1 METEKIRFTK
11 KEILLYGLLSVLV
24 LLAWLSTIDSIA
36 YTMNI
41 ESIKNTTGA
50 FVVIKAFNA
59 LISLAQNIPFLGAI
73 MTPYDDFLD
82 RMSWVMLISLMSL
95 GLQKII
101 IISVQSFLVNFILS
115 LSLVVLI
122 ANKYKAF
129 LSDSATRNAFKLFLL
144 LLFIRF
150 SIPLMTLTITSIET
164 STYEMQTKVSQERVL
179 ELQDKLMGIQE
190 LLSNDRKAQAAKKK
204 KIDLINEKNTTLEK
218 QIESLQGQIDT
229 IKHQAGELFGF
240 STYNIKSVDQK
251 TKDKIKKIETQIDA
265 LNEQLDTNS
274 DKLDTL
280 NDIFTFTDT
289 KAKIKTA
296 LENLNALMSEI
307 FDVFLTWVIM
317 FFFKNIFFPI
327 LFLWLLLKVSDKA
340 LSSNYREG

>member
-1 METEKIRFTK
+1 MEEKN
-11 KEILLYGLLSVLV
+11 KEITIAEILMYLSLFILV
-24 LLAWLSTIDSIA
+24 LLAWLSTIDDIA
-36 YTMNI
+36 YAMNI
-41 ESIKNTTGA
+41 ESIKSTTAA

-101 IISVQSFLVNFILS
+101 IISVQSFLVNTVLS

-122 ANKYKAF
+122 ANRFITF
-129 LSDSATRNAFKLFLL
+129 LSLNATKKAFKLFLL

-150 SIPLMTLTITSIET
+150 SIPLMTLTITTIES
-164 STYEMQTKVSQERVL
+164 STYEMQTKVSQQRVL
-179 ELQDKLMGIQE
+179 ELQDKLMGIQD
-190 LLSNDRKAQAAKKK
+190 LLGDDRKAQAIKKT
-204 KIDLINEKNTTLEK
+204 KIDLKQEQNSNLTK
-218 QIESLQGQIDT
+218 QINVLQKQIDA
-229 IKHQAGELFGF
+229 IKLKAGEIFGF
-240 STYNIKSVDQK
+240 SIYSIKSVDKK
-251 TKDKIKKIETQIDA
+251 TKDKIQNLETQISKLNVSIENNNDA
-265 LNEQLDTNS
+265 INGLDNF
-274 DKLDTL
+274 
-280 NDIFTFTDT
+280 FTFSDT

-296 LENLNALMSEI
+296 IENLNTFMSEV

-327 LFLWLLLKVSDKA
+327 LFLWLVYKMSNNA
-340 LSSNYREG
+340 ISSN

>member
-1 METEKIRFTK
+1 
-11 KEILLYGLLSVLV
+11 
-24 LLAWLSTIDSIA
+24 
-36 YTMNI
+36 MNL

-50 FVVIKAFNA
+50 FVIIKAFNA

-101 IISVQSFLVNFILS
+101 IIAVQSFLVNFILS
-115 LSLVVLI
+115 LSLVALI

-164 STYEMQTKVSQERVL
+164 STYQMQTEVSQQRVL

-190 LLSNDRKAQAAKKK
+190 LLSDDKKAQAIKKK
-204 KIDLINEKNTTLEK
+204 KIDLINEQNSNLEK
-218 QIESLQGQIDT
+218 QIEVLQSKIDT

-240 STYNIKSVDQK
+240 STYSIKSVDQK
-251 TKDKIKKIETQIDA
+251 TKDKIKNIEIQIDE
-265 LNEQLDTNS
+265 LNGQLDTNN
-274 DKLDTL
+274 DKLGTL

-327 LFLWLLLKVSDKA
+327 LFLWLLLRVSDKA
-340 LSSNYREG
+340 LSSD

>member
-1 METEKIRFTK
+1 METDKIKLAK
-11 KEILLYGLLSVLV
+11 KEILLYGLLVVLV
-24 LLAWLSTIDSIA
+24 LLAWLSTIDNIA
-36 YTMNI
+36 YTMNL

-50 FVVIKAFNA
+50 FVIIKAFNA

-73 MTPYDDFLD
+73 MNPYDDFLD

-95 GLQKII
+95 GLQKVI

-122 ANKYKAF
+122 ANRFKTF
-129 LSDSATRNAFKLFLL
+129 LSQSATKNAFKLFLL

-150 SIPLMTLTITSIET
+150 SIPLMTLTITSIES
-164 STYEMQTKVSQERVL
+164 STYEMQTKVSQQRVL
-179 ELQDKLMGIQE
+179 ELQDKLMGIQD
-190 LLSNDRKAQAAKKK
+190 LLSDDRKAQVIKKE
-204 KIDLINEKNTTLEK
+204 KIALINERNSNLEK
-218 QIESLQGQIDT
+218 QIKGLENQIST

-240 STYNIKSVDQK
+240 STYNIKSVDQE
-251 TKDKIKKIETQIDA
+251 TKNKIKKIEIQIDV
-265 LNEQLDTNS
+265 LNKQLKTNN
-274 DKLDTL
+274 DKVNNLDDFF
-280 NDIFTFTDT
+280 NFSDT
-289 KAKIKTA
+289 KAKIKIA

-340 LSSNYREG
+340 ISSN

>member
-1 METEKIRFTK
+1 MEENN
-11 KEILLYGLLSVLV
+11 KEITIAEILMYVSLFILV
-24 LLAWLSTIDSIA
+24 LLAWLSTIDDIA
-36 YTMNI
+36 YAMNI
-41 ESIKNTTGA
+41 ESIKSTTAA

-101 IISVQSFLVNFILS
+101 IISVQSFLVNTVLS

-122 ANKYKAF
+122 ANRFITF
-129 LSDSATRNAFKLFLL
+129 LSLSATKKAFKLFLL

-150 SIPLMTLTITSIET
+150 SIPLMTLTITTIES
-164 STYEMQTKVSQERVL
+164 STYEMQTKVSQQRVL
-179 ELQDKLMGIQE
+179 ELQDKLMGIQD
-190 LLSNDRKAQAAKKK
+190 LLGDDRKAQAIKKT
-204 KIDLINEKNTTLEK
+204 KIDLKQEQNSNLTK
-218 QIESLQGQIDT
+218 QINVLQKQIDA
-229 IKHQAGELFGF
+229 IKLKAGEIFGF
-240 STYNIKSVDQK
+240 SIYSIKSVDKK
-251 TKDKIKKIETQIDA
+251 TKDKIQNLETQISKLNVSIENNNDA
-265 LNEQLDTNS
+265 INGLDNF
-274 DKLDTL
+274 
-280 NDIFTFTDT
+280 FTFSDT

-296 LENLNALMSEI
+296 IENLNTFMSEV

-327 LFLWLLLKVSDKA
+327 LFLWLLFKISDKA
-340 LSSNYREG
+340 ISNN

>member
-1 METEKIRFTK
+1 MEEKN
-11 KEILLYGLLSVLV
+11 KEITIAEILMYLSLFILV
-24 LLAWLSTIDSIA
+24 LLAWLSTIDDIA
-36 YTMNI
+36 YAMNI
-41 ESIKNTTGA
+41 ESIKSTTAA

-101 IISVQSFLVNFILS
+101 IISVQSFLVNTVLS

-122 ANKYKAF
+122 ANRFITF
-129 LSDSATRNAFKLFLL
+129 LSLSATKKAFKLFLL

-150 SIPLMTLTITSIET
+150 SIPLMTLTITTIES
-164 STYEMQTKVSQERVL
+164 STYEMQTKVSQQRVL
-179 ELQDKLMGIQE
+179 ELQDKLMGIQD
-190 LLSNDRKAQAAKKK
+190 LLGDDRKAQAIKKT
-204 KIDLINEKNTTLEK
+204 KIDLKQEQNSNLTK
-218 QIESLQGQIDT
+218 QINVLQKQIDA
-229 IKHQAGELFGF
+229 IKLKAGEIFGF
-240 STYNIKSVDQK
+240 SIYSIKSVDKK
-251 TKDKIKKIETQIDA
+251 TKDKIQNLETQISKLNVSIENNNDA
-265 LNEQLDTNS
+265 INGLDNF
-274 DKLDTL
+274 
-280 NDIFTFTDT
+280 FTFSDT

-296 LENLNALMSEI
+296 IENLNTFMSEV

-327 LFLWLLLKVSDKA
+327 LFLWLVYKMSNNA
-340 LSSNYREG
+340 ISSN

>member
-1 METEKIRFTK
+1 M
-11 KEILLYGLLSVLV
+11 LLYSLLSVLV
-24 LLAWLSTIDSIA
+24 ILAWLSTIDSIA
-36 YTMNI
+36 YTMNL

-50 FVVIKAFNA
+50 FVIIKAFNA

-122 ANKYKAF
+122 ANKYQAF
-129 LSDSATRNAFKLFLL
+129 LSDSATRNALKLFLL

-150 SIPLMTLTITSIET
+150 SIPLMTLTITSIES

-190 LLSNDRKAQAAKKK
+190 LLSDDRKAQAKKK
-204 KIDLINEKNTTLEK
+204 KDVDLINEKNSTLEK
-218 QIESLQGQIDT
+218 NIEELEAQIET

-240 STYNIKSVDQK
+240 STYSIKSVDQK
-251 TKDKIKKIETQIDA
+251 TKDKIKKIEIQITA
-265 LNEQLDTNS
+265 LSEQLDTNS
-274 DKLDTL
+274 DKLASL

-327 LFLWLLLKVSDKA
+327 LFLWLLLKTSDKA
-340 LSSNYREG
+340 LNSN

>member
-1 METEKIRFTK
+1 MEAQKVKFTK
-11 KEILLYGLLSVLV
+11 IEILLYILLLILV
-24 LLAWLSTIDSIA
+24 IIAWLSTIDDIA
-36 YTMNI
+36 YAMNI

-50 FVVIKAFNA
+50 FVIIKAFNA

-73 MTPYDDFLD
+73 MTPYDDFLN

-122 ANKYKAF
+122 LNKFKTF
-129 LSDSATRNAFKLFLL
+129 LSHTASKKAFKLFLL

-150 SIPLMTLTITSIET
+150 SIPLMTLTITSIENT
-164 STYEMQTKVSQERVL
+164 TYERQTKVSQQRVA
-179 ELQDKLMGIQE
+179 ELQDKLMGIQD
-190 LLSNDRKAQAAKKK
+190 LLGDDRKAQAIKKK
-204 KIDLINEKNTTLEK
+204 KIDLKNEQNANLQK
-218 QIESLQGQIDT
+218 QIEVLKNQIDT

-240 STYNIKSVDQK
+240 STYSIKFVDKK
-251 TKDKIKKIETQIDA
+251 TKDKIKNLETKISVINAKINNNNKEIY
-265 LNEQLDTNS
+265 NLDGFFNFS
-274 DKLDTL
+274 
-280 NDIFTFTDT
+280 DT

-296 LENLNALMSEI
+296 IENLNAFMSEV

-327 LFLWLLLKVSDKA
+327 LFLWLLFKMSDKA
-340 LSSNYREG
+340 INSN